1 MKTIKHLSFAIA
13 LALATILSSCSKS
26 DSGSGSGAPATGTYI
41 LAKVDGVNFTTVYA
55 GQNTGGVASKS
66 GTGAGTLVQILGT
79 SISNVSSTGADS
91 ANIAINLYGITA
103 TGTYPV
109 SPATD
114 GDLLAYTFS
123 PAGSTTGTGTVYS
136 TGECAGSSGTVTIT
150 SFTATQ
156 IEGTFAFT
164 GKKST
169 TCDVT
174 KTITNG
180 SFRGVFA
187 N

>member
-1 MKTIKHLSFAIA
+1 MKTIKHLSFAIV

-55 GQNTGGVASKS
+55 GQNTGVASKS
-66 GTGAGTLVQILGT
+66 GTGAQTLVQILGS
-79 SISNVSSTGADS
+79 SISNVSASGADTATIS
-91 ANIAINLYGITA
+91 INLYGITA

-109 SPATD
+109 SPASD
-114 GDLLAYTFS
+114 GNVLAYTFS
-123 PAGSTTGTGTVYS
+123 PAGSTTGVGTVYS
-136 TGECAGSSGTVTIT
+136 TGECAGSSGTITIT

-169 TCDVT
+169 TCDAT